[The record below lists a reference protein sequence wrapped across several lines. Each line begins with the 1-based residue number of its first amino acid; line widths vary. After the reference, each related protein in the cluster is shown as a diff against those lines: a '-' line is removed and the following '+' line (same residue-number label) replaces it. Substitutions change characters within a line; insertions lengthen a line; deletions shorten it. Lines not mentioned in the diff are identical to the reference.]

1 MNRPRCFARRSRIWI
16 RESRGTPRIRRWIS
30 TGSSVGGT
38 TRRIA
43 SSPAVRTFRGCRR
56 RWIDMSVSN
65 RFRSSKQILRD
76 RSSGYRSVSPMIS
89 DSRPISEKNSSQR
102 AMSSSSEYSA
112 SLRFLPFALPGVG
125 SPERDGS
132 SPIICYLS
140 SPRIV
145 SFRVHLHGGMNAFPL
160 EARESPARGVAARH
174 ACDAPIPMDEPSP
187 ALRAAPVRENL
198 SQGLRG
204 RRVHDG
210 AVDHRDVEVVR
221 PSIGSSGGGDR
232 KCLSH
237 RVPPSLHV
245 Y

>member
-1 MNRPRCFARRSRIWI
+1 
-16 RESRGTPRIRRWIS
+16 
-30 TGSSVGGT
+30 
-38 TRRIA
+38 
-43 SSPAVRTFRGCRR
+43 
-56 RWIDMSVSN
+56 MSVSN
-65 RFRSSKQILRD
+65 RFRSSKRTFRD
-76 RSSGYRSVSPMIS
+76 RPSGYRSASPMIS
-89 DSRPISEKNSSQR
+89 DSRPSSEKNSSHR

-112 SLRFLPFALPGVG
+112 SVRFLPFALPGVG

-160 EARESPARGVAARH
+160 EARESPARGVSARR
-174 ACDAPIPMDEPSP
+174 ASDARIPMDEPPS
-187 ALRAAPVRENL
+187 ALRAATLREVL
-198 SQGLRG
+198 SGDLRG

-237 RVPPSLHV
+237 RVPPSRHV